1 MARFHL
7 VNRYLSMVARCH
19 IQTRYHKD
27 RYMLTSCHKVIF
39 IHQDKCLP
47 RFILDKCHLR
57 CTLDKH
63 RPKLSLDKLHPR
75 FLLRFSLDRLH
86 LSMYKYQYNPS
97 KDKM

>member
-1 MARFHL
+1 
-7 VNRYLSMVARCH
+7 
-19 IQTRYHKD
+19 
-27 RYMLTSCHKVIF
+27 MLTNCHKVRF
-39 IHQDKCLP
+39 IHQDKYILVKYHKYNHIQNSSANCHP
-47 RFILDKCHLR
+47 RFNQDKCHLR

-63 RPKLSLDKLHPR
+63 RPKLSLDRLHPT